1 MCSTNVFVCF
11 FCFLDSLNACTSNR
25 TRVQSFWTLTHPI
38 HTTNRSQTTTMTTS
52 RSQTTTTIANG
63 SQTTTTTPNHSQTT
77 TTNGNPTGPTTTSY
91 PAGPS
96 KNKKSPN
103 NVF

>member
-1 MCSTNVFVCF
+1 MVIVDIVVHTEGVGDGGDRDVDDQDKIRIENDNYV
-11 FCFLDSLNACTSNR
+11 DSSLER
-25 TRVQSFWTLTHPI
+25 PL
-38 HTTNRSQTTTMTTS
+38 
-52 RSQTTTTIANG
+52 
-63 SQTTTTTPNHSQTT
+63 TTTTTPNHSQTT